1 MKNENANIFI
11 TGVGSGIGKALMA
24 WFYNDYNLIVSVRK
38 QEERLQIQ
46 QQYPSAKVILLDFEN
61 ELSVS
66 EAFLELGQILDDKGL
81 YALINNA
88 GIAKP
93 GPVAYLTA
101 ADWMQQ
107 YQVNVF
113 GVISAIRAVYPHL
126 IKYGPGARIINVSSV
141 SGKFASPFL
150 GAYASSKF
158 ALEAISD
165 SLRRESSMLGIKVIL
180 IEPGPLKTN
189 IWSKNM
195 GVGMKF
201 ENTVFGP
208 MMQRADQIIQATE
221 SSAMP
226 LEKLRPAFEAA
237 LLSAHPK
244 ARYLVHKH
252 PILFRI
258 FVYFVPSKW
267 ADYLVKRQFKQT
279 NQNKFRPI

>member
-11 TGVGSGIGKALMA
+11 TGVGSGIGKALME
-24 WFYNDYNLIVSVRK
+24 WFYKDYSLIVTVRK

-46 QQYPSAKVILLDFEN
+46 QQFPNVKVILLDFEN
-61 ELSVS
+61 ELSVN
-66 EAFLELGQILDDKGL
+66 EAFYELGQILADQGL

-93 GPVAYLTA
+93 GPVAYLSA
-101 ADWMQQ
+101 ADWTQQ
-107 YQVNVF
+107 FQVNVF
-113 GVISAIRAVYPHL
+113 GAISAIRAVYPHL

-158 ALEAISD
+158 ALEALSD
-165 SLRRESSMLGIKVIL
+165 SLRRESSIVGIKVIL
-180 IEPGPLKTN
+180 IEPGPTKTS

-195 GVGMKF
+195 GIGKDF
-201 ENTVFGP
+201 EKTIFGP
-208 MMQRADQIIQATE
+208 MMQKADQIIQATE

-226 LEKLRPAFEAA
+226 LEKLRPVFKAA
-237 LLSAHPK
+237 LRSAHPK

-252 PILFRI
+252 PILFKI